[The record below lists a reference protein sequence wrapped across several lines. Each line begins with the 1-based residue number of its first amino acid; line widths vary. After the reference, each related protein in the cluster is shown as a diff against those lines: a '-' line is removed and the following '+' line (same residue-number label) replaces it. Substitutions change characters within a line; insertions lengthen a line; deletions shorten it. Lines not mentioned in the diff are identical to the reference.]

1 MRALALRF
9 AKDQAGATAIE
20 YAIIAA
26 GVAVVIAAAVQG
38 LGSVVQNEFS
48 SIQSAFK

>member
-26 GVAVVIAAAVQG
+26 GVAAVIAAAVQS
-38 LGSVVQNEFS
+38 LGSVVQSDFTS
-48 SIQSAFK
+48 VQSAFK

>member
-9 AKDQAGATAIE
+9 ATDRAGTTAIE

-26 GVAVVIAAAVQG
+26 GVAAVIAAAVQG
-38 LGSVVQNEFS
+38 VGSIVQQQFTS
-48 SIQSAFK
+48 VQSGFK